1 MTSPALIPSAA
12 TPPAPFAA
20 MRGSPSLSPSERRFR
35 GLLCVAFLLQLG
47 AFLWLYTGGQ
57 YQLDAAQ
64 SAGARYFSLARY
76 AMLMTLGGY
85 IVLTLHR
92 GADFRALIREN
103 AAAYAIVALMFV
115 SVAWSAYPWDSIRG
129 ATQLLLASL
138 IATTVFLESPT
149 ALGLARLRSMAVCF
163 IVLSALFSA
172 AFPHL
177 ATIAG
182 GYGDVYKGALRGI
195 LSDKNPFGNALSSC
209 MVILV
214 LTVRIGPGSWVRS
227 PYTACILAGL
237 VMLVLSQSATSMIA
251 FLLPTML
258 LMANRTVLAQ
268 TPNAGLRLLLVVM
281 ASLLAGFVAFVGP
294 TLLAEMS
301 GSVGRDATLTGR
313 TEIWELTWN
322 AGLQRPLLGYGY
334 LSFWQDYIGEN
345 GLLARL
351 GMWEIAEAH
360 NGFIEVLLS
369 TGFVGLT
376 LVVVVML
383 YLLVR
388 SFTGMILRPSNGNA
402 EAALL
407 LVLNI
412 VLENFTESVYLAPN
426 YAATTIIAVACILA
440 HRRDYSTGP
449 T

>member
-1 MTSPALIPSAA
+1 MTSPALNLAAERPAIPVARA
-12 TPPAPFAA
+12 K
-20 MRGSPSLSPSERRFR
+20 PSLSQREKRFR
-35 GLLCVAFLLQLG
+35 GLLWVAFLLQLG

-64 SAGARYFSLARY
+64 SGGARYFSLARY
-76 AMLMTLGGY
+76 AVLLLLGGHV
-85 IVLTLHR
+85 VLTLNR

-103 AAAYAIVALMFV
+103 AASYSVIGLMIV

-129 ATQLLLASL
+129 ATQLLLANL
-138 IATTVFLESPT
+138 IATALFLESPT
-149 ALGLARLRSMAVCF
+149 TLGLARLRSMAACF
-163 IVLSALFSA
+163 VVLSALFSA

-209 MVILV
+209 MVVLV
-214 LTVRIGPGSWVRS
+214 LTARIEPGSWFRS
-227 PYTACILAGL
+227 PYVACIVAGL

-251 FLLPTML
+251 FLIPAL
-258 LMANRTVLAQ
+258 LFAVNRIVLAQ
-268 TPNAGLRLLLVVM
+268 TPNAGLRLLLV
-281 ASLLAGFVAFVGP
+281 AIGTLLAGFVAFVGP
-294 TLLAEMS
+294 TLLAEAS
-301 GSVGRDATLTGR
+301 GTVGRDATLTGR

-322 AGLQRPLLGYGY
+322 AALQRPLLGHGY

-345 GLLARL
+345 GMLARL
-351 GMWEIAEAH
+351 GMWEVAEAH

-369 TGFVGLT
+369 AGFVGLT
-376 LVVVVML
+376 LVVVVLL

-388 SFTGMILRPSNGNA
+388 SFTGMILSPRNGSA

-426 YAATTIIAVACILA
+426 YAATTMIAVACILA

>member
-1 MTSPALIPSAA
+1 VTSPALNLAAERPAIPVARA
-12 TPPAPFAA
+12 K
-20 MRGSPSLSPSERRFR
+20 PSLSQREKRFR
-35 GLLCVAFLLQLG
+35 GLLWVAFLLQLG

-64 SAGARYFSLARY
+64 SGGARYFSLARY
-76 AMLMTLGGY
+76 AVLLLLGGHV
-85 IVLTLHR
+85 VLTLNR

-103 AAAYAIVALMFV
+103 AASYSVIGLMIV

-129 ATQLLLASL
+129 ATQLLLANL
-138 IATTVFLESPT
+138 IATALFLESPT
-149 ALGLARLRSMAVCF
+149 TLGLARLRSMAACF
-163 IVLSALFSA
+163 VVLSALFSA

-209 MVILV
+209 MVVLV
-214 LTVRIGPGSWVRS
+214 LTARIEPGSWFRS
-227 PYTACILAGL
+227 PYVACIVAGL

-251 FLLPTML
+251 FLIPAL
-258 LMANRTVLAQ
+258 LFAVNRIVLAQ
-268 TPNAGLRLLLVVM
+268 TPNAGLRLLLV
-281 ASLLAGFVAFVGP
+281 AIGTLLAGFVAFVGP
-294 TLLAEMS
+294 TLLAEAS
-301 GSVGRDATLTGR
+301 GTVGRDATLTGR

-322 AGLQRPLLGYGY
+322 AALQRPLLGHGY

-345 GLLARL
+345 GMLARL
-351 GMWEIAEAH
+351 GMWEVAEAH

-369 TGFVGLT
+369 AGFVGLT
-376 LVVVVML
+376 LVVVVLL

-388 SFTGMILRPSNGNA
+388 SFTGMILSPRNGSA

-426 YAATTIIAVACILA
+426 YAATTMIAVACILA

>member
-1 MTSPALIPSAA
+1 MTSPALNLAAERPAIPVARA
-12 TPPAPFAA
+12 K
-20 MRGSPSLSPSERRFR
+20 PSLSPREKRFR
-35 GLLCVAFLLQLG
+35 GLLWVAFLLQLG

-64 SAGARYFSLARY
+64 SGGARYFSLARY
-76 AMLMTLGGY
+76 AVLLLLGGHV
-85 IVLTLHR
+85 VLTLNR

-103 AAAYAIVALMFV
+103 AASYSVIGLMIV

-129 ATQLLLASL
+129 ATQLLLANL
-138 IATTVFLESPT
+138 IATALFLESPT
-149 ALGLARLRSMAVCF
+149 TLGLARLRSMAACF
-163 IVLSALFSA
+163 VVLSALFSA

-209 MVILV
+209 MIVLV
-214 LTVRIGPGSWVRS
+214 LTTRIGPGSWFRS
-227 PYTACILAGL
+227 PYVACIVAGL

-251 FLLPTML
+251 FLIPAL
-258 LMANRTVLAQ
+258 LFAVNRIVLAQ
-268 TPNAGLRLLLVVM
+268 TPNAGLRLLLV
-281 ASLLAGFVAFVGP
+281 AIGTLLAGFVAFVGP
-294 TLLAEMS
+294 TLLAEAS
-301 GSVGRDATLTGR
+301 GTVGRDATLTGR

-322 AGLQRPLLGYGY
+322 AALQRPLLGHGY

-345 GLLARL
+345 GMLARL
-351 GMWEIAEAH
+351 GMWEVAEAH

-369 TGFVGLT
+369 AGFVGLT
-376 LVVVVML
+376 LVMVVLL

-388 SFTGMILRPSNGNA
+388 SFTGVILSPRNGSA

-426 YAATTIIAVACILA
+426 YAATTMIAVACILA

>member
-1 MTSPALIPSAA
+1 MTSPALNLAAERPAIPVARA
-12 TPPAPFAA
+12 K
-20 MRGSPSLSPSERRFR
+20 PSLSPREKRFR
-35 GLLCVAFLLQLG
+35 GLLWVAFLLQLG

-64 SAGARYFSLARY
+64 SGGARYFSLARY
-76 AMLMTLGGY
+76 AVLLLLGGHV
-85 IVLTLHR
+85 VLTLNR

-103 AAAYAIVALMFV
+103 AASYSVIGLMIV

-129 ATQLLLASL
+129 ATQLLLANL
-138 IATTVFLESPT
+138 IATALFLESPT
-149 ALGLARLRSMAVCF
+149 TLGLARLRSMAACF
-163 IVLSALFSA
+163 VVLSALFSA

-209 MVILV
+209 MVVLV
-214 LTVRIGPGSWVRS
+214 LTARIGPGSWFRS
-227 PYTACILAGL
+227 PYVACIVAGL

-251 FLLPTML
+251 FLIPAL
-258 LMANRTVLAQ
+258 LFAVNRIVLAQ
-268 TPNAGLRLLLVVM
+268 TPNAGLRLLLV
-281 ASLLAGFVAFVGP
+281 AIGTLLAGFVAFVGP
-294 TLLAEMS
+294 ILLAEAS
-301 GSVGRDATLTGR
+301 GTVGRDATLTGR

-322 AGLQRPLLGYGY
+322 AALQRPLLGHGY

-345 GLLARL
+345 GMLARL
-351 GMWEIAEAH
+351 GMWEVAEAH

-369 TGFVGLT
+369 AGFVGLT
-376 LVVVVML
+376 LVMVVLL

-388 SFTGMILRPSNGNA
+388 SFTGMILSPRNGSA

-426 YAATTIIAVACILA
+426 YAATTMIAVACILA